1 MSISA
6 SNIVSSNTLN
16 ELRTQFNNLVTDVTA
31 IEGGT
36 LSYTVLETTTLNSTT
51 LNVKEDGT
59 IIFEGATE
67 DSHQTTLTVVDPT
80 ADRTITFPN
89 ETGTVHTS
97 GGDTTHTNIII
108 ADGANIGSASDTNAM
123 SISSGGVVSITATTA
138 NTSVTDGA
146 LTVGGGL
153 GVAADLSIGDDLR
166 LISDATVLSFGA
178 NSDVTLTHVHD
189 TGLLLNGTSVIQ
201 FNDASQ
207 SIGAPSNAILDI
219 NATDEIELNATLLD
233 VNANI
238 NASGTYTGAGL
249 MTTGGNIVIPD
260 AGTIGSASSTGAI
273 TVASTGIVTLVDDLV
288 LKDAATIGV
297 ASSTSAITIAST
309 GIVTLVDDLL
319 IKDGG
324 TIGSASSTGA
334 ITVASTGIVTF
345 VDDILIKDAGTIG
358 SASSTG
364 AITIASSGI
373 VTLVDDLILKDA
385 ATIGVTSSTS
395 AITIASTGIVTL
407 VDDLIL
413 KDAATIGVTSS
424 TSAISIASTGI
435 VTFVDDII
443 IKDAG
448 TIGSASDEDAIS
460 ISSAGVVNI
469 SATTASTNST
479 SGALTVAGGAGI
491 AADLGVGDDL
501 RMISDGAII
510 AFGVNGDINLTHV
523 HDDGLTSN
531 GTFHAAGDVTGSTL
545 NADGDTAA
553 GDNAAIGYTAA
564 EGLILTGQGSTNDV
578 TIKNDAD
585 ADVIEIPT
593 GTVNVTMAGTL
604 GVTGVV
610 SGAGFTAGSAVLAE
624 AELELLDGLTAGTAI
639 ASKVVTTDSDI
650 DTTGQRNLTISG
662 ELDAATGDFSGVVD
676 VAGAL
681 TTAAITASGII
692 KTDDTTNA
700 TSTTDGSLQTDG
712 GLSVALDAVFGDDV
726 KLLTD
731 SAVLSFGAG
740 SDATLTHTNDV
751 GLTLNS
757 TNKLMFN
764 DATQFIQ
771 GASGTVLNIA
781 ATDEVDITSTLI
793 DINGNVE
800 ISGTTAQVGV
810 ATFTAR
816 DIHSGGITVADAG
829 NIGSASDLDAI
840 AIGADGDITLT
851 QDLELQHDGAILSF
865 GANDEIALTH
875 VHDTGLLL
883 TDSGG
888 SPTLQL
894 HNASEAVSSD
904 GSKLILTSN
913 GVAFSLPTADGDS
926 GQVMTTNGSGVFAFS
941 DVSASSLAADDISG
955 GDAAILL
962 TTSSGNITVDAAA
975 GDSDIIFKGT
985 DGSADTVFLTIDG
998 SDGGTLI
1005 ANHNLELGTDAS
1017 AILFGANNEVILTH
1031 VHDKG
1036 LALKHT
1042 ATADGKP
1049 VVLTLQT
1056 GETDIAANNVIGK
1069 IDFQAPDEG
1078 TGTDAIL
1085 VAAAIQARSEG
1096 DFAADNN
1103 ATSID
1108 FMVGASEAAATK
1120 MTLSSAGSL
1129 DVLLDITGSTINADG
1144 DTAAGDNA
1152 AMGYTAAEGL
1162 ILTGQGS
1169 TNDITIK
1176 NDADADVIEV
1186 PTGTVNVTMAGTLT
1200 TAGAITS
1207 NAGVVVD
1214 EMTLDADTLT
1224 CSDAFIIDAA
1234 ADITLDAAG
1243 DDILLKSAGTH
1254 EGNINLASSNLT
1266 FKSIV
1271 SDKDMIFQGNDGGS
1285 AITALTIDM
1294 SAAGAATFNNDVTA
1308 FSDERLKRDIETI
1321 PNALDKVC
1329 QMRGVTFERID
1340 DEGSRSM
1347 GVIAQEIEKII
1358 PEVVREDSS
1367 EEKIKSVAYGNLVG
1381 VLIEAI
1387 KELKDEVEQL
1397 KNK

>member
-153 GVAADLSIGDDLR
+153 GVAADVSIGDDLR

-260 AGTIGSASSTGAI
+260 AGTIGSATDVDAI
-273 TVASTGIVTLVDDLV
+273 A
-288 LKDAATIGV
+288 
-297 ASSTSAITIAST
+297 
-309 GIVTLVDDLL
+309 
-319 IKDGG
+319 
-324 TIGSASSTGA
+324 IGSDGD
-334 ITVASTGIVTF
+334 ITLTQ
-345 VDDILIKDAGTIG
+345 
-358 SASSTG
+358 
-364 AITIASSGI
+364 
-373 VTLVDDLILKDA
+373 DLELQH
-385 ATIGVTSSTS
+385 
-395 AITIASTGIVTL
+395 
-407 VDDLIL
+407 
-413 KDAATIGVTSS
+413 
-424 TSAISIASTGI
+424 
-435 VTFVDDII
+435 
-443 IKDAG
+443 
-448 TIGSASDEDAIS
+448 
-460 ISSAGVVNI
+460 
-469 SATTASTNST
+469 
-479 SGALTVAGGAGI
+479 
-491 AADLGVGDDL
+491 
-501 RMISDGAII
+501 DGAILS
-510 AFGVNGDINLTHV
+510 FGTNDEVTLTHV
-523 HDDGLTSN
+523 HDTGLLLN
-531 GTFHAAGDVTGSTL
+531 GTSVIQFNDASQSIGAPSNAILDINATDEIEL
-545 NADGDTAA
+545 NATLIDINGNVEISGTTAQVGVLTTTATQVATGGITSGSNIVSDTDSTDDLGTTSVRWANLFVDAITTTGEITATGFTGTLDGILGSGTAA
-553 GDNAAIGYTAA
+553 
-564 EGLILTGQGSTNDV
+564 
-578 TIKNDAD
+578 
-585 ADVIEIPT
+585 
-593 GTVNVTMAGTL
+593 
-604 GVTGVV
+604 
-610 SGAGFTAGSAVLAE
+610 
-624 AELELLDGLTAGTAI
+624 
-639 ASKVVTTDSDI
+639 
-650 DTTGQRNLTISG
+650 
-662 ELDAATGDFSGVVD
+662 AAT
-676 VAGAL
+676 
-681 TTAAITASGII
+681 TTALASTTITASGII

-926 GQVMTTNGSGVFAFS
+926 GQVMTTNGSGVFAFA